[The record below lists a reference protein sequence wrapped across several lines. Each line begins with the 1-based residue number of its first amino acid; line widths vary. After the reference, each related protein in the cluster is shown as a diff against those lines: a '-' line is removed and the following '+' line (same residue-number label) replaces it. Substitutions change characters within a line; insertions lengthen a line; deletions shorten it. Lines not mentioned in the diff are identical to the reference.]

1 MIYYITNS
9 QLTTRM
15 IIQTILPTKRSSI
28 LLPTSL
34 VQSEM
39 TKRTGIKFSGTI
51 YHCPE
56 NPDGHNIIDPKIDGA
71 VVGLIQQI
79 LCFTPDYVLL
89 FETPEFI
96 SKENYK
102 EMADIP
108 GIDRVF
114 IVNVGESQSPI
125 DKEFQLDASIFA
137 QYFKK
142 DEPVSKKRWLLS
154 VDVKAEKEDEP
165 VPKKQKIETPTSA
178 KILTPQFKVNSSP
191 AQSPVP
197 LPTPVSTPGS
207 EGGRRTPTHP
217 SNYWEEKDITKCAW
231 SLEILPNHIEK
242 LPTYKVYGISEIK
255 NIPVPIDSKSHMIC
269 NYSNGKIYMNQRTTF
284 QRSDFNKMTQLILS
298 GRGRKVYAFS
308 KVVGY
313 YETDRMVYHHY

>member
-1 MIYYITNS
+1 MIYYMTNPH
-9 QLTTRM
+9 QTTKM

-56 NPDGHNIIDPKIDGA
+56 NPSGHNIIDLKIDGA

-89 FETPEFI
+89 FETPDFI
-96 SKENYK
+96 SKE
-102 EMADIP
+102 D
-108 GIDRVF
+108 
-114 IVNVGESQSPI
+114 

-142 DEPVSKKRWLLS
+142 DEPLAKKRWLLS

-165 VPKKQKIETPTSA
+165 VPKKQKFEMTPPSA
-178 KILTPQFKVNSSP
+178 KVNSLF
-191 AQSPVP
+191 APVP
-197 LPTPVSTPGS
+197 TTPPLKTPVSTPGS
-207 EGGRRTPTHP
+207 EVGRRTPTHP
-217 SNYWEEKDITKCAW
+217 SNYWDEKDITKCAW
-231 SLEILPNHIEK
+231 SQEILPNHIEK
-242 LPTYKVYGISEIK
+242 LPAYKVYGITEIK

-269 NYSNGKIYMNQRTTF
+269 NYSNGKIYMNQKTKF

-298 GRGRKVYAFS
+298 GCGRKVYLFNR
-308 KVVGY
+308 VVGY
-313 YETDRMVYHHY
+313 YESDRMVYHHY

>member
-1 MIYYITNS
+1 MIYYMTNP
-9 QLTTRM
+9 QLTTKM

-56 NPDGHNIIDPKIDGA
+56 NPSGHNIIDPKIDGA

-89 FETPEFI
+89 FETPDFI
-96 SKENYK
+96 SKEDYK

-114 IVNVGESQSPI
+114 IVNVGENQSPI
-125 DKEFQLDASIFA
+125 DKDYQLDASIFA

-142 DEPVSKKRWLLS
+142 SEQTPKKRWLLS

-165 VPKKQKIETPTSA
+165 VPKKQKFEMTPPSA
-178 KILTPQFKVNSSP
+178 KVNTLF
-191 AQSPVP
+191 APVP
-197 LPTPVSTPGS
+197 TTPPLKTPVSTPGS
-207 EGGRRTPTHP
+207 EVGRRTPTHP
-217 SNYWEEKDITKCAW
+217 SNYWDEKDITKCAW
-231 SLEILPNHIEK
+231 SQEILPNHIEK
-242 LPTYKVYGISEIK
+242 LPAYKVYGITEIK

-269 NYSNGKIYMNQRTTF
+269 NYSNGKIYMNQKTKF

-298 GRGRKVYAFS
+298 GCGRKVYLFNR
-308 KVVGY
+308 VVGY
-313 YETDRMVYHHY
+313 YESDRMVYHHY

>member
-1 MIYYITNS
+1 MIYYITNH
-9 QLTTRM
+9 QQTTRM

-56 NPDGHNIIDPKIDGA
+56 NPDGYNSIDPKIDGA

-89 FETPEFI
+89 FEIPEFI
-96 SKENYK
+96 SKEDYK

-142 DEPVSKKRWLLS
+142 EDPTPKKRWLLS
-154 VDVKAEKEDEP
+154 VDVKTEKEDKP
-165 VPKKQKIETPTSA
+165 VVKKQKIETP
-178 KILTPQFKVNSSP
+178 SP
-191 AQSPVP
+191 AQTPVP

-298 GRGRKVYAFS
+298 GRGRKVYAFNR
-308 KVVGY
+308 VVGY
-313 YETDRMVYHHY
+313 HETDRMVYHHY

>member
-1 MIYYITNS
+1 MINPQQITK
-9 QLTTRM
+9 M

-28 LLPTSL
+28 LLPASL

-39 TKRTGIKFSGTI
+39 TKKTGKKFSGTI

-56 NPDGHNIIDPKIDGA
+56 NPDGYNSIDPKIDGA

-89 FETPEFI
+89 FETPDFI
-96 SKENYK
+96 SKEDYK

-114 IVNVGESQSPI
+114 IVNVGESSAPV

-142 DEPVSKKRWLLS
+142 DEPASKKRWLLT
-154 VDVKAEKEDEP
+154 VDVKPEKEDEP
-165 VPKKQKIETPTSA
+165 VAKKQKIEITTPTN
-178 KILTPQFKVNSSP
+178 VNSLFT
-191 AQSPVP
+191 PVP
-197 LPTPVSTPGS
+197 PTPPLKTPVSTPGS

-217 SNYWEEKDITKCAW
+217 SNYWDEKDITKCAW
-231 SLEILPNHIEK
+231 SKEILPNHIEK
-242 LPTYKVYGISEIK
+242 LPAYKVYGISEIR

-269 NYSNGKIYMNQRTTF
+269 NYSNGKIYMNQKTKF

-298 GRGRKVYAFS
+298 GSGRKVYLFNR
-308 KVVGY
+308 VVGY
-313 YETDRMVYHHY
+313 YETDKMVYHHY

>member
-1 MIYYITNS
+1 MIYYMTNH
-9 QLTTRM
+9 QQTTKM

-56 NPDGHNIIDPKIDGA
+56 NPNGHNIIDPKIDGA

-89 FETPEFI
+89 FETPDFI
-96 SKENYK
+96 SKDDYK

-142 DEPVSKKRWLLS
+142 DEPLAKKRWLLS
-154 VDVKAEKEDEP
+154 VDVKPEKEDDP
-165 VPKKQKIETPTSA
+165 IPKKQKFEMTPPSA
-178 KILTPQFKVNSSP
+178 KVNSLF
-191 AQSPVP
+191 APVP
-197 LPTPVSTPGS
+197 TTPPLKTPVSTPGS

-231 SLEILPNHIEK
+231 SQEILPNHIEK
-242 LPTYKVYGISEIK
+242 LPAYKVYGITEIK

-269 NYSNGKIYMNQRTTF
+269 NYSNGKIYMNQKTKF

-298 GRGRKVYAFS
+298 GCGRKVYLFNR
-308 KVVGY
+308 VVGY
-313 YETDRMVYHHY
+313 YESDRMVYHHY

>member
-9 QLTTRM
+9 QLTTKM

-56 NPDGHNIIDPKIDGA
+56 NPSGHNIIDLKIDGA

-89 FETPEFI
+89 FETPDFI
-96 SKENYK
+96 SKEDYK

-142 DEPVSKKRWLLS
+142 SEQTPKKRWLLS
-154 VDVKAEKEDEP
+154 VDVKAEKEDDP
-165 VPKKQKIETPTSA
+165 IPKKQKFEMTPPSA
-178 KILTPQFKVNSSP
+178 KVNSLF
-191 AQSPVP
+191 APVP
-197 LPTPVSTPGS
+197 TTPPLKTPVSTPGS
-207 EGGRRTPTHP
+207 EVGRRTPTHP
-217 SNYWEEKDITKCAW
+217 SNYWDEKDITKCAW
-231 SLEILPNHIEK
+231 SQEILPNHIEK
-242 LPTYKVYGISEIK
+242 LPAYKVYGITEIK

-269 NYSNGKIYMNQRTTF
+269 NYSNGKIYMNQKTKF

-298 GRGRKVYAFS
+298 GCGRKVYLFNR
-308 KVVGY
+308 VVGY
-313 YETDRMVYHHY
+313 YESDRMVYHHY

>member
-1 MIYYITNS
+1 MIYYITNPHP
-9 QLTTRM
+9 TTRM

-56 NPDGHNIIDPKIDGA
+56 NPDGYNIIDPKIDGA
-71 VVGLIQQI
+71 IVRLIQQI
-79 LCFTPDYVLL
+79 LCFTQDYILL
-89 FETPEFI
+89 FETPDLI
-96 SKENYK
+96 SKEDYK

-114 IVNVGESQSPI
+114 IVNVGESSSPV
-125 DKEFQLDASIFA
+125 DKEFQLDASIFE

-142 DEPVSKKRWLLS
+142 SELTPKKRWLLS
-154 VDVKAEKEDEP
+154 IDVKAEKEDEP
-165 VPKKQKIETPTSA
+165 APKKQKIETPTSA
-178 KILTPQFKVNSSP
+178 KILTPQFKVNLSP
-191 AQSPVP
+191 VQSPVP
-197 LPTPVSTPGS
+197 LPTPVTTPGS

-231 SLEILPNHIEK
+231 CLEILPNHIEK
-242 LPTYKVYGISEIK
+242 LPAYKVYGITEIK

-284 QRSDFNKMTQLILS
+284 QRSDFNKMSQLILS
-298 GRGRKVYAFS
+298 GRGRKVYAFNR
-308 KVVGY
+308 VVGY

>member
-1 MIYYITNS
+1 MIYYITNH
-9 QLTTRM
+9 QQTTRM

-56 NPDGHNIIDPKIDGA
+56 NPDGYNSIDPKIDGA

-89 FETPEFI
+89 FEIPEFI
-96 SKENYK
+96 SKEDYK

-142 DEPVSKKRWLLS
+142 EDPTPKKRWLLS
-154 VDVKAEKEDEP
+154 VDVKTEKEDKP
-165 VPKKQKIETPTSA
+165 VVKKQKIETP
-178 KILTPQFKVNSSP
+178 SP
-191 AQSPVP
+191 AQTPVP

-217 SNYWEEKDITKCAW
+217 SNYWEEKDITKCDW

-298 GRGRKVYAFS
+298 GRGRKVYAFNR
-308 KVVGY
+308 VVGY
-313 YETDRMVYHHY
+313 HETDRMVYHHY

>member
-1 MIYYITNS
+1 
-9 QLTTRM
+9 M

-28 LLPTSL
+28 LPPTSL

-56 NPDGHNIIDPKIDGA
+56 NPDGYNIIDPKIDGA
-71 VVGLIQQI
+71 IVRLIQQI

-89 FETPEFI
+89 FETPDLI
-96 SKENYK
+96 SKDDYK
-102 EMADIP
+102 EMAEIP

-142 DEPVSKKRWLLS
+142 SEQIPKKRWLIS
-154 VDVKAEKEDEP
+154 VDVKPEKEDEP
-165 VPKKQKIETPTSA
+165 APKKQKI
-178 KILTPQFKVNSSP
+178 LTP
-191 AQSPVP
+191 
-197 LPTPVSTPGS
+197 LPIPSQVSTPVSTPGS
-207 EGGRRTPTHP
+207 EGGRRTPSHP

-231 SLEILPNHIEK
+231 SQEILPNHIEK
-242 LPTYKVYGISEIK
+242 LPAYKVYGISEIK
-255 NIPVPIDSKSHMIC
+255 NIPVPADSKSHMIC
-269 NYSNGKIYMNQRTTF
+269 NYSNGKIYMNQRTRF
-284 QRSDFNKMTQLILS
+284 QRSDFNKMSQLIQS
-298 GRGRKVYAFS
+298 GTGRKVYAFNR
-308 KVVGY
+308 VVGY
-313 YETDRMVYHHY
+313 YETNRMVYHHY

>member
-1 MIYYITNS
+1 MIYYITNH
-9 QLTTRM
+9 QQTTRM

-56 NPDGHNIIDPKIDGA
+56 NYGGYTIIDPKIDGA

-96 SKENYK
+96 SKDDYK

-142 DEPVSKKRWLLS
+142 EDPTPKKRWLLS
-154 VDVKAEKEDEP
+154 VDVKTEKEDKP
-165 VPKKQKIETPTSA
+165 VVKKQKIETP
-178 KILTPQFKVNSSP
+178 SP
-191 AQSPVP
+191 AQTPVP

-298 GRGRKVYAFS
+298 GRGRKVYAFNR
-308 KVVGY
+308 VVGY
-313 YETDRMVYHHY
+313 HETDRMVYHHY

>member
-1 MIYYITNS
+1 
-9 QLTTRM
+9 M

-56 NPDGHNIIDPKIDGA
+56 NPDGYNIIDPKIDGA
-71 VVGLIQQI
+71 IVGLIQQI

-96 SKENYK
+96 SKEDYI

-114 IVNVGESQSPI
+114 IVNVGESSSYV

-142 DEPVSKKRWLLS
+142 DEPVAKKRWLLS
-154 VDVKAEKEDEP
+154 VDVKQENEDEP
-165 VPKKQKIETPTSA
+165 VAKKQKILA
-178 KILTPQFKVNSSP
+178 
-191 AQSPVP
+191 P
-197 LPTPVSTPGS
+197 LPFQPQVSTPVSTPGS
-207 EGGRRTPTHP
+207 EGGRRTPTHS

-231 SLEILPNHIEK
+231 SQEILPNHIEK
-242 LPTYKVYGISEIK
+242 LPAYTIYGITEIK
-255 NIPVPIDSKSHMIC
+255 NIPVPVDSKSHMIC
-269 NYSNGKIYMNQRTTF
+269 NYSNGKIYMNQRTRL
-284 QRSDFNKMTQLILS
+284 QRSDFRKISQLIQT
-298 GRGRKVYAFS
+298 GTGRKVYSFNR
-308 KVVGY
+308 VVGY
-313 YETDRMVYHHY
+313 YDTDRMVYHHY